1 MTGLARSECA
11 LRLMQQGGTGS
22 AGLGATNPEPPRAE
36 EDMVEATVRRRR
48 SVLIVDD
55 QEEVREIAAIHF
67 ESLGYD
73 IVQAA
78 APRFTSST
86 PAERRP

>member
-1 MTGLARSECA
+1 
-11 LRLMQQGGTGS
+11 
-22 AGLGATNPEPPRAE
+22 
-36 EDMVEATVRRRR
+36 MVEATVRRRR

-78 APRFTSST
+78 APRFTSLT